1 MTKMIQ
7 IKDYQKQD
15 GTKILFAKNKQEIY
29 PLSMSEINYCE
40 MEEKKKKL
48 LSDLP
53 RLLSYEPYSQTC
65 SELLSSCICHIL
77 SPPPPHSPFSD
88 ISYSLLLEALFKPD
102 NCQVF
107 RDLIEN
113 YLFKYELN

>member
-48 LSDLP
+48 LSGN
-53 RLLSYEPYSQTC
+53 T
-65 SELLSSCICHIL
+65 INN
-77 SPPPPHSPFSD
+77 SPIN
-88 ISYSLLLEALFKPD
+88 IS
-102 NCQVF
+102 
-107 RDLIEN
+107 LIN
-113 YLFKYELN
+113 TY